1 MDIQVKQGDI
11 AQAAAD
17 LVIVNLF
24 QGVTRPGGATGAV
37 DRALGGAISEVIAA
51 GDFTGKSGE
60 TLVLYSRGAIPAS
73 RVLVVGLGD
82 AAKFD
87 LRGARNAAATAARK
101 ARDLGVK
108 TMATIVHGAGIGGLD
123 PSAAAAALAEG
134 SQLGLYRFAGY
145 RSKPP
150 KDWKPDPET
159 LTVLG
164 LEPAHLAAFRAGIAR
179 AEAVAAGVMLAR
191 DLVNTPANRMTPSI
205 VAAHAASRW
214 RRRPA

>member
-1 MDIQVKQGDI
+1 M
-11 AQAAAD
+11 
-17 LVIVNLF
+17 
-24 QGVTRPGGATGAV
+24 
-37 DRALGGAISEVIAA
+37 DRALGGAISDVIAA

-60 TLVLYSRGAIPAS
+60 TLVLYSRGAIPAG

-87 LRGARNAAATAARK
+87 LRGVRNAAATAARK

-108 TMATIVHGAGIGGLD
+108 TVATIVHGAGIGGLD
-123 PSAAAAALAEG
+123 PAAAAAALAEG
-134 SQLGLYRFAGY
+134 SRLGLYRFEGY

-164 LEPAHLAAFRAGIAR
+164 LDRGEPPAFRPGSPAPRRSLR
-179 AEAVAAGVMLAR
+179 ACC
-191 DLVNTPANRMTPSI
+191 S
-205 VAAHAASRW
+205 HATW
-214 RRRPA
+214 

>member
-1 MDIQVKQGDI
+1 MDIQLKQGNITDE
-11 AQAAAD
+11 AAD

-37 DRALGGAISEVIAA
+37 DRALGGAISDVIAA

-60 TLVLYSRGAIPAS
+60 TLVLYSRGAIPAG

-87 LRGARNAAATAARK
+87 LRAARNAAATAARK

-108 TMATIVHGAGIGGLD
+108 TVATIVHGAGIGGLD
-123 PSAAAAALAEG
+123 PAAAAAALAEG
-134 SQLGLYRFAGY
+134 SRLGLYRFAGY

-150 KDWKPDPET
+150 KDWKPDPAT

-164 LEPAHLAAFRAGIAR
+164 LEPAHLAAFQAGIAR

-191 DLVNTPANRMTPSI
+191 DLVNTPANHMTPSI
-205 VAAHAASRW
+205 IAAHADRW
-214 RRRPA
+214 RRKPA

>member
-1 MDIQVKQGDI
+1 M
-11 AQAAAD
+11 AAD
-17 LVIVNLF
+17 LIIVNLF
-24 QGVTRPGGATGAV
+24 QGVTHPGGATGAV
-37 DRALGGAISEVIAA
+37 DRALGGAISDVIAA

-87 LRGARNAAATAARK
+87 LRAVRNAAATAARK

-108 TMATIVHGAGIGGLD
+108 TVTTIVHGAGIGGLD
-123 PSAAAAALAEG
+123 PAAAAAALAEG
-134 SQLGLYRFAGY
+134 SHLGLYRFVGY

-159 LTVLG
+159 LTVVG
-164 LEPAHLAAFRAGIAR
+164 LDTVHLAGSGPGSPAPKRSRGRDAGPR
-179 AEAVAAGVMLAR
+179 PGEHAGQPDDADASSPR
-191 DLVNTPANRMTPSI
+191 TP
-205 VAAHAASRW
+205 SRW
-214 RRRPA
+214 RRKPA

>member
-24 QGVTRPGGATGAV
+24 QGVTHPGGATGAV
-37 DRALGGAISEVIAA
+37 DRALGGAISEVVAA

-60 TLVLYSRGAIPAS
+60 TLVLYSRGAIPAG

-108 TMATIVHGAGIGGLD
+108 TIATIVHGAGIGGLD

-164 LEPAHLAAFRAGIAR
+164 LEPAHLAAFRAGIAH

-205 VAAHAASRW
+205 VADTPSRW
-214 RRRPA
+214 RRKPA

>member
-1 MDIQVKQGDI
+1 MRPSSTC
-11 AQAAAD
+11 AA
-17 LVIVNLF
+17 
-24 QGVTRPGGATGAV
+24 R
-37 DRALGGAISEVIAA
+37 
-51 GDFTGKSGE
+51 
-60 TLVLYSRGAIPAS
+60 
-73 RVLVVGLGD
+73 
-82 AAKFD
+82 
-87 LRGARNAAATAARK
+87 RNAAATAARK

-108 TMATIVHGAGIGGLD
+108 TVATIVHGAGIGGLD

-205 VAAHAASRW
+205 VAERTPSRW